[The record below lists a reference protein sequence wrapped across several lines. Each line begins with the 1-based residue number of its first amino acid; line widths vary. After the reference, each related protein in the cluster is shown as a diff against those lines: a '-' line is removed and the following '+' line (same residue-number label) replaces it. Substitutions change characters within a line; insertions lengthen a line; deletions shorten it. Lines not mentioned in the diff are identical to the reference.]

1 MSRAPK
7 RQFTHEY
14 RAEAVKLVTEQ
25 GMQVTASWAVAF
37 ARAWDA
43 GKISEFV
50 VYNTSFIYYPVSPV
64 LVPLQVPRA
73 FNLQHDVLPR
83 LRKV

>member
-1 MSRAPK
+1 MSGAPK

-25 GMQVTASWAVAF
+25 GMQLTASWAVAF

-43 GKISEFV
+43 GEISKSV
-50 VYNTSFIYYPVSPV
+50 VYNTSFIYYPVLPI
-64 LVPLQVPRA
+64 LVTLQVSRT
-73 FNLQHDVLPR
+73 FNLQYDVLPR